1 MAGGRP
7 GRGGHDDEESWS
19 RDRAPGS
26 DQRVARGLRS
36 RRALMDAVIDLIR
49 DGHPAP
55 SGRRVAARANV
66 GPRTVFRHFHGVD
79 DLYCQAVERYL
90 AEVAASIASVP
101 ARGPLPV
108 RVALVVHQRRW
119 LFEEVGPV
127 LHASHAREPAIPA
140 LRAVLNGQRWALRR
154 QWALALAPELHGRG
168 PLGPAVLTTV
178 ETVSGWPQ
186 WSTLRH
192 QSGHSAHQA
201 ERVMAFLVTRI
212 LEHRHDEPADGG
224 FPGFSP
230 GPTTASD

>member
-1 MAGGRP
+1 
-7 GRGGHDDEESWS
+7 
-19 RDRAPGS
+19 
-26 DQRVARGLRS
+26 
-36 RRALMDAVIDLIR
+36 MDAVIDLIE

-55 SGRRVAARANV
+55 SVRRVAARASV
-66 GPRTVFRHFHGVD
+66 GRRTVFRHFHGVD

-90 AEVAASIASVP
+90 TEVAASVAAVP

-140 LRAVLNGQRWALRR
+140 LHAVLSGQRWVLRR
-154 QWALALAPELHGRG
+154 QWARALAPEIEGRG

-192 QSGHSAHQA
+192 QSGHSANQA
-201 ERVMAFLVTRI
+201 ERVMAFLVRRI
-212 LEHRHDEPADGG
+212 LEYGQSESADGG
-224 FPGFSP
+224 LPGFSP
-230 GPTTASD
+230 GPSRGSD